1 MESTRISNDCF
12 HVALQVFLNPVYIS
26 HHFHGSVK
34 YNKKGN
40 HDKKRVTPDEKTYRL
55 KRMVKEVRFP
65 KIIIIAMYPRQDEI
79 MIMPDALTKKMMAII
94 WTDLE

>member
-1 MESTRISNDCF
+1 
-12 HVALQVFLNPVYIS
+12 
-26 HHFHGSVK
+26 VK
-34 YNKKGN
+34 YNKKGS

-65 KIIIIAMYPRQDEI
+65 KIITIAIYPKQDEI
-79 MIMPDALTKKMMAII
+79 TIIPDALTKKIMAIT